1 MKERKPPS
9 LVVTLGICLSIGMLA
24 VVIYQLNALEERVI
38 VQNQQLRSLG
48 ESAERLAQDVSRLKG
63 GAATA
68 ATPSDASDGCPT
80 SGWLHPEVP
89 NHLVASDYTGAPPGA
104 VLDGLFTRG
113 WPSGD
118 PKGFNPMLVN
128 EAELSNLV
136 QNYVDVGLASRNKWT
151 SPDKW
156 APQLACRAE
165 ITDDYKEYTFYL
177 RRGVKWHAPN
187 PVNFGDAKYA
197 WLKGT
202 HELTARDFVF
212 TLDMLMNPQVENGF
226 AKNYYVDLESWKA
239 IDDYTLVLRWKKK
252 TYASINASL
261 ALSPIPEF
269 VYAFSETGERFPKET
284 VGLRFNQHWF
294 NNKGYVGAGPYRMMS
309 YTPGQSIILERN
321 EDFYGPKP
329 AIKHV
334 TYPIY
339 SDPNQTV
346 LRLKAGE
353 LDFMYLLPGQY
364 REEFLQWQTRP
375 KSEWPQNSPFLKGDV
390 QCEVIPEQSFFFIG
404 WNADKPL
411 FKDVKVRTALSFAF
425 RRDELIERVF
435 AGLGQPTSGPFLPE
449 SGYLDPAIQPL
460 PFDLERARQLLAE
473 AGFSDTDSDGLVDKV
488 IDGKKTPFEF
498 TLLIYGNRP
507 EYTALSNIYKD
518 DLLKIGIKMKA
529 ESAEWSL
536 MQKKMDEKQFD
547 AFTGGWAM
555 SWDNDPYQT
564 WHSSQADV
572 PKGSNRVGFRNPEAD
587 KLIETL
593 RETFEPEQRKA
604 LYQGIHRIIHAEQPY
619 TFFFRRKRPYCWSS
633 NVKGVSFAK
642 TRPEDDYSM
651 WYSTR
656 TR

>member
-1 MKERKPPS
+1 MKERKPLS
-9 LVVTLGICLSIGMLA
+9 LVVALGICSSVLMLA
-24 VVIYQLNALEERVI
+24 VVIYQLDALEERVI

-48 ESAERLAQDVSRLKG
+48 ESNERLAREVSRIQAG
-63 GAATA
+63 GASA
-68 ATPSDASDGCPT
+68 AKSARNEGCPT
-80 SGWLHPEVP
+80 DGFLHPDEP
-89 NHLVASDYTGAPPGA
+89 NHLGSSDYTGAPPGA
-104 VLDGLFTRG
+104 VLDGIFTRG

-128 EAELSNLV
+128 EAELANLV

-151 SPDKW
+151 NPDKW

-177 RRGVKWHAPN
+177 RRGVKWHTPSPAAS
-187 PVNFGDAKYA
+187 GDAKFA
-197 WLKGT
+197 WLGGT
-202 HELTARDFVF
+202 HEVTARDFVF

-226 AKNYYVDLESWKA
+226 MKNYYVDLESWKA
-239 IDDYTLVLRWKKK
+239 VDDYTLVLRWKKK
-252 TYASINASL
+252 TYASIAASL
-261 ALSPIPEF
+261 GLSPIPEF
-269 VYAFSETGERFPKET
+269 LYAFSETGERFPKET

-294 NNKGYVGAGPYRMMS
+294 NNKGYVGAGPYRMVS
-309 YTPGQSIILERN
+309 YTPGQSVVLERN

-329 AIKHV
+329 AIKNV

-346 LRLKAGE
+346 LRMKSGE

-364 REEFLQWQTRP
+364 REEFLQWQPRP
-375 KSEWPQNSPFLKGDV
+375 KQEWPQNSPFLNGDI
-390 QCEVIPEQSFFFIG
+390 QCRVVPEQSFFFIG

-411 FKDVKVRTALSFAF
+411 FSDVKVRTAMSLAF

-449 SGYLDPAIQPL
+449 SGNLDPTVQPL
-460 PFDLERARQLLAE
+460 PFDLGRARTLLAE
-473 AGFSDTDSDGLVDKV
+473 AGFTDTDKDGLVDKV
-488 IDGKKTPFEF
+488 IGGKKTPFEF

-518 DLLKIGIKMKA
+518 DLLQIGIKMKV

-547 AFTGGWAM
+547 AFTGGWGM
-555 SWDNDPYQT
+555 SWDNDPFQT

-587 KLIETL
+587 KLIESL
-593 RETFEPEQRKA
+593 RETFEPEQRRA
-604 LYQGIHRIIHAEQPY
+604 IYQRIHRIIHEAQPY
-619 TFFFRRKRPYCWSS
+619 TFFYRRERPYCWRSS
-633 NVKGVSFAK
+633 VKGVEFAMS
-642 TRPEDDYSM
+642 RPEDDYSM